1 MKKTDTEEAKMVKK
15 SKHLTDREIEVLQY
29 VMQGKT
35 NKEIAQLLMI
45 THHTVKAHV
54 ASIIRKV
61 GVKNRLDAALMA
73 VTKGIPSLRRG

>member
-1 MKKTDTEEAKMVKK
+1 MNKTEVESSKAKKP
-15 SKHLTDREIEVLQY
+15 LTDREVEVLQY

-61 GVKNRLDAALMA
+61 GVKNRLDAALVA
-73 VTKGIPSLRRG
+73 ARKGITNLRQG

>member
-1 MKKTDTEEAKMVKK
+1 MESSK
-15 SKHLTDREIEVLQY
+15 SKKPLTDREVEVLQY

-35 NKEIAQLLMI
+35 NKQIAQLLMI

-54 ASIIRKV
+54 ASIIRKI

-73 VTKGIPSLRRG
+73 ARKGITNLRQG

>member
-1 MKKTDTEEAKMVKK
+1 MNKTEMESSKAKKP
-15 SKHLTDREIEVLQY
+15 LTDREIEVLQY

-35 NKEIAQLLMI
+35 NKQIAQLLMI

-61 GVKNRLDAALMA
+61 GVKNRLDAALIA
-73 VTKGIPSLRRG
+73 ATKGITNLRQG